1 MAPCAD
7 FLGTA
12 AICDSL
18 DIVISVD
25 TSVVHLAAALGKPTL
40 LLLPFRPDWR
50 WGEKGE
56 KTIWYPSCTLLRQ
69 PQHDDWE
76 PVFKSISPVVAKII
90 A

>member
-1 MAPCAD
+1 M
-7 FLGTA
+7 
-12 AICDSL
+12 
-18 DIVISVD
+18 ISVD
-25 TSVVHLAAALGKPTL
+25 TSVVHLAAAMGKPTL

-69 PQHDDWE
+69 PQHNDWE
-76 PVFKSISPVVAKII
+76 SVFKSLSPAIAKII